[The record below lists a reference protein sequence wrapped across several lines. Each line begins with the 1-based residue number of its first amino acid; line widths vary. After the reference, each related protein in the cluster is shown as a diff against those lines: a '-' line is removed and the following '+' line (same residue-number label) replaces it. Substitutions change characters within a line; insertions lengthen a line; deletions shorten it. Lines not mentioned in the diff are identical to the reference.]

1 MKICRVPREGQ
12 SDGLNFTVQLVLVL
26 VLVHSDGLNFTVQL
40 VLVLVSVMGLT
51 LECTWYWY
59 WNIAMGLPLK

>member
-12 SDGLNFTVQLVLVL
+12 SDGLNFTVQVVL

-40 VLVLVSVMGLT
+40 VLVLVVDSVMG
-51 LECTWYWY
+51 
-59 WNIAMGLPLK
+59 